1 MNSNK
6 QIEMNGKNSATI
18 SNIEKVAAN
27 FSYIYIDICIIQ
39 QALFKQQTEKD
50 DIKKSIGDQQSL
62 IYYSLFRK
70 RKQNSDKEIYNDQIE
85 NTKDINIK
93 LSKQYFI
100 DTQFNNKLF
109 EFQSYK
115 QRQLERIAQIKDKR
129 QSQMLLEL
137 LDQLQMEE
145 NQDFLFQVVN
155 LYMVLKEGLNQ
166 EYQNVVL
173 LHQNFHPKHNLLL
186 HISSVIQS
194 IFCQGITINNNKE
207 YEQNQIIDFPKFA
220 YINLTGH
227 ESLDNLQFWTDINYY
242 YQNFCLYFSIS
253 DSQKCQNFKPNH
265 RQIIIPSSKNII
277 QEFEMKIIFN
287 FYIRTKLIQLKP
299 TIIYVDICNTEQFS
313 INLTALEKLL
323 KKLRKFGRVV
333 IHIKYDMNSQ
343 NLEKSSLEFSRTL
356 NACLF
361 GLQRIYNVGKFQ
373 SYRLILE
380 KIDDSI
386 NYIDKTIKDNFK
398 QNQLVNYLQQQKLC
412 LQGKKN
418 HIIQMRRKKRRF
430 FLIWEK
436 DHYLITALNQ
446 QKKIIKFDRVVIS
459 YQNKIIILLD
469 FNNQKFYYH
478 CFKDLSTNVND
489 SQKNQDEKFVF
500 TEFKENQ
507 FLKGKIINVIVIIN
521 QQYILFAYP
530 IINDQN
536 IQENNENEYQKLKGN
551 EDVILSYSLVE
562 NNWQIIQRDQKNY
575 KIGDTLYFE
584 DNTKTE
590 QLIKQLREQK
600 IVGQTVCYQSNTLL
614 QEYFQGYQIYSLFGG
629 EIIDSFKPMN
639 LIEYLFVDVKNNYF
653 FSKFI
658 KRRTNPYEGSLK
670 PSPYQLVL
678 PIRNFQSL
686 GKDCEI
692 ICAYLIL
699 RPWNQTKNNYYEAML
714 NPQNLCNAQ
723 LVFFWIHEKSKDK
736 YRTIFI
742 DIQYKV
748 SNDSEYRFNILELIN
763 EDVNWIDI
771 EDQNESQSQI
781 NNNQWRWK
789 AIYTN
794 YMKIKNLQFLTK
806 QKTQDNLKKDQK
818 TKIQNEDNFE
828 KDILKG
834 LFFTFEFTISLT
846 QKKNKQNEKS
856 GQLFTDRQI
865 DYPKQSNDDNSKI
878 QSNKLIDKSE
888 TSLSES
894 GQINPYQK
902 LSLFNSDN
910 WSVQTEISWYEK
922 GEK

>member
-1 MNSNK
+1 MNCNK

-18 SNIEKVAAN
+18 SKIELVATK
-27 FSYIYIDICIIQ
+27 FSLTQTDICIIQ
-39 QALFKQQTEKD
+39 QALFKSNKQQTEKD
-50 DIKKSIGDQQSL
+50 DIKKRIGDQQSL
-62 IYYSLFRK
+62 IYYSLYRK
-70 RKQNSDKEIYNDQIE
+70 RKQNSDKEIFNDQIE

-93 LSKQYFI
+93 LSKQYLI
-100 DTQFNNKLF
+100 DNQFNYKLY

-115 QRQLERIAQIKDKR
+115 QRQLEKIAQIKDKK

-145 NQDFLFQVVN
+145 NQDFLFQVIN
-155 LYMVLKEGLNQ
+155 LYMVLKEGLNL
-166 EYQNVVL
+166 EYQNIVL

-186 HISSVIQS
+186 HISSVVQS
-194 IFCQGITINNNKE
+194 ILCQGITINNNKE

-242 YQNFCLYFSIS
+242 YQNFCLYFSIY
-253 DSQKCQNFKPNH
+253 DSQKCQNFKQNH
-265 RQIIIPSSKNII
+265 RQIIIPSSKNMIS
-277 QEFEMKIIFN
+277 EFEMKIIFN

-323 KKLRKFGRVV
+323 KKLRKFSRVV

-361 GLQRIYNVGKFQ
+361 GLQRIYNVGKYQ
-373 SYRLILE
+373 SYRQILE
-380 KIDDSI
+380 KLDDSI
-386 NYIDKTIKDNFK
+386 IYIDKTIKENFK
-398 QNQLVNYLQQQKLC
+398 QNQLVNYLQLQKLC
-412 LQGKKN
+412 MQGKKN

-430 FLIWEK
+430 FLIQEK
-436 DHYLITALNQ
+436 DNILITARDQ
-446 QKKIIKFDRVVIS
+446 QKKIIQFDRVVIS

-469 FNNQKFYYH
+469 FNNQKFYYN

-489 SQKNQDEKFVF
+489 LQKNEDEKFVF

-530 IINDQN
+530 IINNQTT
-536 IQENNENEYQKLKGN
+536 QEKNENEYSKLKGN
-551 EDVILSYSLVE
+551 EDIILSYSLVE
-562 NNWQIIQRDQKNY
+562 NNWQIIQRDQMNS

-590 QLIKQLREQK
+590 QLIKQLREQI

-614 QEYFQGYQIYSLFGG
+614 QEHFQGYQIYNLFGG
-629 EIIDSFKPMN
+629 EVIDSFKPMN
-639 LIEYLFVDVKNNYF
+639 LIEYLFIDVKNNCF

-678 PIRNFQSL
+678 PIRNIQSL
-686 GKDCEI
+686 GKNKEI
-692 ICAYLIL
+692 NCAYLIL

-714 NPQNLCNAQ
+714 NPQNLCKAQ
-723 LVFFWIHEKSKDK
+723 LVFLWIQEQQKDK

-742 DIQYKV
+742 DIEYKV

-763 EDVNWIDI
+763 EDVNWIEI
-771 EDQNESQSQI
+771 EDQNESQSQTNI
-781 NNNQWRWK
+781 NQWKWK

-806 QKTQDNLKKDQK
+806 QKKQDNIEKDQQTNFLNK
-818 TKIQNEDNFE
+818 DNFE
-828 KDILKG
+828 KNILKG
-834 LFFTFEFTISLT
+834 LFFTFEFTIQLT
-846 QKKNKQNEKS
+846 YNC
-856 GQLFTDRQI
+856 
-865 DYPKQSNDDNSKI
+865 QSNDDNSKI
-878 QSNKLIDKSE
+878 QQNKFIDKSE
-888 TSLSES
+888 TFFSES
-894 GQINPYQK
+894 GKINPYQK
-902 LSLFNSDN
+902 LSPFNSDD
-910 WSVQTEISWYEK
+910 WSIQTEISWYEK